1 MIRIRHGSSREQA
14 HAFFDICRK
23 QVKAAGLDPA
33 ETFFVF
39 PFGGF
44 GEFTYICSLLSEM
57 RKEGK
62 VALFLPENKIDFLEI
77 FPKSADFF
85 VRYSPQFISYI
96 PELFLQGMRKP
107 GYPFVPFTDFLGDGR
122 FNVELVAR
130 EGRLTLKEG
139 YAFLMGLPLETIGSA
154 ASVPDCALPSQ
165 IDTKAP
171 EKRILIIPHAN
182 SHKPFGV
189 LTWENLT
196 QRFKKLNY
204 SVFFETTSYKQ
215 EVPIDV
221 KSISLTPKQ
230 LLKSLPSFDGVVTIR
245 SGLADLMGSLQANQR
260 CKLAVVYHITEN
272 PLSEEQRF
280 NHTSGVTAKGLALSR
295 IYHNETGIR
304 DFEINGDQLE
314 PLEIDKVVNYLVGQR
329 SR

>member
-14 HAFFDICRK
+14 HAFFDMCRK

-57 RKEGK
+57 RKEAK

-85 VRYSPQFISYI
+85 VRYSPQFTSFI

-122 FNVELVAR
+122 FNVELVAK

-139 YAFLMGLPLETIGSA
+139 YAYMMGLPLETIGSA
-154 ASVPDCALPSQ
+154 ASLPDCALPTE
-165 IDTKAP
+165 IDTDVP

-182 SHKPFGV
+182 SHKPFGAS
-189 LTWENLT
+189 TWENLS

-204 SVFFETTSYKQ
+204 SVFFETTSYRQ
-215 EVPIDV
+215 ELPSGVNG
-221 KSISLTPKQ
+221 ISLSPKQ
-230 LLKSLPSFDGVVTIR
+230 LLKSLSLFDGVVTIR
-245 SGLADLMGSLQANQR
+245 SGLADLMGSVPENQR
-260 CKLAVVYHITEN
+260 CKLAIMYHITAN

-280 NHTSGVTAKGLALSR
+280 NHTSGVASKGLALSR
-295 IYHNETGIR
+295 IYHDDTSLR
-304 DFEINGDQLE
+304 DFEINGDKLE
-314 PLEIDKVVNYLVGQR
+314 PFDIDKVFNYLVGE
-329 SR
+329 